1 MKRINLQC
9 RPLFWPRRRWPVLL
23 ALASVSISFL
33 RADCTLTNV
42 GLVPLPDLG
51 WRSYSNNNQSFVGG
65 LYPNGANA
73 RPAAHEAA
81 GIQIATQQVQPLDTN
96 GVPATNGSVVLISS
110 GMSNTTQEW
119 ASKGTNHFTGQA
131 NRDPSKNPRL
141 TIVDGA
147 IGGQDAP
154 AWTNINSPNWSN
166 VLSRIRNAGRS
177 PNQVQILW
185 IKQAIAGET
194 GALTN
199 HAVQLQGYLQQIIR
213 NAKILF
219 PNLKICYL
227 SSRTRAYVYGSG
239 LNPEPYAYE
248 TAFAVKW
255 LIEKQL
261 NGAPDLNYDP
271 AKGPV
276 LMPWLSWGSY
286 LWTDGLRGRSD
297 GLLTVCPDDLESDFT
312 HPSTNGHVPKV
323 GQQLLAFFKTDP
335 TATPW
340 FLRTNGVGQPP
351 SCAPSADTTNG
362 VVPLTVNFS
371 ANASSGGASIR
382 DYQWTFEDGMFSTST
397 NPQKIF
403 PAPGRYRARLT
414 VTDTNGNTARGVVT
428 IIAAAARLDSAR
440 TISNQF
446 QFFVIGATNADHIVQ
461 RSTDFTNWLP
471 VQTNRGPFTFTEAA
485 TNSTSRFFRALSTP

>member
-1 MKRINLQC
+1 MKLPDRLL
-9 RPLFWPRRRWPVLL
+9 RGLYRRSVLPTL
-23 ALASVSISFL
+23 AILSITFL
-33 RADCTLTNV
+33 RADCTLTNF

-51 WRSYSNNNQSFVGG
+51 WRSYSNNNQLFVGG

-73 RPAAHEAA
+73 RPSAHEAA
-81 GIQIATQQVQPLDTN
+81 GIQIATQQIQPLDTN
-96 GVPATNGSVVLISS
+96 GVPSSNGAVVLISS

-131 NRDPSKNPRL
+131 TRDPSKNPRL

-154 AWTNINSPNWSN
+154 TWTNINSANWTT
-166 VLSRIRNAGRS
+166 VLGRISAAGRS
-177 PNQVQILW
+177 TNQVQILW
-185 IKQAIAGET
+185 IKQAIANET

-199 HAVQLQGYLQQIIR
+199 HAVQLQGYLQQVIR

-261 NGAPDLNYDP
+261 SGAPSLNYDP
-271 AKGPV
+271 ANGPV
-276 LMPWLSWGSY
+276 LMPWLSWGPY
-286 LWTDGLRGRSD
+286 VWTDGLRGRSD

-323 GQQLLAFFKTDP
+323 AQQLLAFFKTDP

-351 SCAPSADTTNG
+351 GCAPSADVTDG
-362 VVPLTVNFS
+362 IVPLTVNFA
-371 ANASSGGASIR
+371 ANALIGGAPIR
-382 DYQWTFEDGMFSTST
+382 DYQWTFEDGMFSTNA
-397 NPQKIF
+397 NPTKIF
-403 PAPGRYRARLT
+403 PAPGTQHARLT

-428 IIAAAARLDSAR
+428 IKAAAARLDAAQFLN
-440 TISNQF
+440 NQL
-446 QFFVIGATNADHIVQ
+446 QFNVSSATNVNHIVQ
-461 RSTDFTNWLP
+461 RSTDFTNWLS
-471 VQTNRGPFTFTEAA
+471 VQTNRGPFIFTEPAS
-485 TNSTSRFFRALSTP
+485 NSASRFFRVVSSP

>member
-1 MKRINLQC
+1 MTYQFSKI
-9 RPLFWPRRRWPVLL
+9 FSHTRWTVLA
-23 ALASVSISFL
+23 ALVAASITSASG
-33 RADCTLTNV
+33 DCSLTNL
-42 GLVPLPDLG
+42 GLIPLPDLG
-51 WRSYSNNNQSFVGG
+51 WRSYSNNNQYFVGG

-73 RPAAHEAA
+73 RPVAHEAA
-81 GIQIATQQVQPLDTN
+81 GLQIATQVQPLDIT
-96 GVPATNGSVVLISS
+96 GVPSTNGSVVLISS

-119 ASKGTNHFTGQA
+119 ASKGTNHFTAQTA
-131 NRDPSKNPRL
+131 RDPSKNPRL

-154 AWTNINSPNWSN
+154 AWTNINSPNWTT
-166 VLSRIRNAGRS
+166 VLGRISAAGHS
-177 PNQVQILW
+177 TNQVQILW
-185 IKQAIAGET
+185 IKQAIANET

-239 LNPEPYAYE
+239 LNPEPFAYE

-261 NGAPDLNYDP
+261 SGAPSMNYDP
-271 AKGPV
+271 ANGPV
-276 LMPWLSWGSY
+276 TMPWLSWGPY

-297 GLLTVCPDDLESDFT
+297 GLMTVCPDDLESDFT
-312 HPSTNGHVPKV
+312 HPSMNGHVPKV

-340 FLRTNGVGQPP
+340 FLRTNGAGQPP
-351 SCAPSADTTNG
+351 SCTPFANVKSG
-362 VVPLTVNFS
+362 LVPLTVNFS
-371 ANASSGGASIR
+371 ANASSGGASVR
-382 DYQWTFEDGMFSTST
+382 DYQWTFEDGMFSTNA
-397 NPQKIF
+397 NPVKIF
-403 PAPGRYRARLT
+403 PAPGTYHARLT
-414 VTDTNGNTARGVVT
+414 VTDTNGNTARGMVT
-428 IIAAAARLDSAR
+428 VIAAAARLDSAR
-440 TISNQF
+440 AFSNQI
-446 QFFVIGATNADHIVQ
+446 QFFVNGVTNADHIVQ

-471 VQTNRGPFTFTEAA
+471 VRTNRGPFTFTESI
-485 TNSTSRFFRALSTP
+485 TNPASRFFRGVSTP